1 MPSQPHP
8 DTPRHAQAGR
18 TAARVGL
25 AAFMFFAI
33 KGLLWLVVP
42 ALLAVRTCQTSPE
55 GALP

>member
-8 DTPRHAQAGR
+8 DTPRRTQAGR

-25 AAFMFFAI
+25 AAFTFFAI
-33 KGLLWLVVP
+33 KGLLWLTVP
-42 ALLAVRTCQTSPE
+42 VLLALRTCQTSPE